1 METKTK
7 ATFDK
12 EEIRLLLLALD
23 LYEFQDWMDNCCSD
37 DTVRIMN
44 KFICKLREADKM
56 QLLIKD
62 KE

>member
-7 ATFDK
+7 ITFDK
-12 EEIRLLLLALD
+12 EEISSLLLALD

-44 KFICKLREADKM
+44 KFIYKLRETDKI
-56 QLLIKD
+56 QLIIKS
-62 KE
+62 EE